1 MIFIVFF
8 ALIIFGV
15 IALNTLDN
23 NNLEKIEN
31 YLKAQNCVAVHY
43 NQGQYQGVC
52 EDEIILIKNAFTI
65 DISKDKKMISYAK
78 IQTVNIKDKTIMIDT
93 NTSNVKLEFKQK
105 DKATLFYK
113 KVQNKL

>member
-1 MIFIVFF
+1 MIFIIFF
-8 ALIIFGV
+8 ALIIIGV

-31 YLKAQNCVAVHY
+31 YLKAQKCVAVHY

-52 EDEIILIKNAFTI
+52 QDEIILIQNAFTI
-65 DISKDKKMISYAK
+65 NISKDKKIISYGK
-78 IQTVNIKDKTIMIDT
+78 IQTVNIEDKTIKIKT
-93 NTSNVKLEFKQK
+93 NTANVKLEFKQK
-105 DKATLFYK
+105 DKARMFYK

>member
-8 ALIIFGV
+8 ALIIIGV

-23 NNLEKIEN
+23 NNLEKIKN

-65 DISKDKKMISYAK
+65 DISKDKKMISYAN
-78 IQTVNIKDKTIMIDT
+78 IQTAKLEDKTIKIKT
-93 NTSNVKLEFKQK
+93 NTANVKLEFKQK
-105 DKATLFYK
+105 DKATMFYK